1 LNRLDPV
8 ESALSDRIAALSRAT
23 VDAQLVEVARS
34 LRLDHPTDGR
44 QTDGR
49 PTRSGNGSTGTAEAD
64 DTLLT
69 DGVRLQVGLIT
80 LAARE
85 RELYAQHFSKNSVSR
100 RLAAMLIAHAGR
112 LADRIKIDGVD
123 GYRAASGHAIGFEPR
138 FRFALWVQRR
148 FRSSGMLAARLA
160 DRFEIL
166 LIQQLVLD
174 DIAGFARRSVAPVL
188 GEQTTALLCELVT
201 ERLDA
206 VRQALAALSLQYP
219 AYAAA
224 LGERHLARAG
234 LRLEE
239 AEYVRKHAE
248 SLISSDVFEALR
260 EKLYH
265 RRREI
270 EQRPPLDLGLKL
282 TEMIRRVP
290 ILASLDQARLADVAR
305 QLCPLLALP
314 GERVVTRG
322 ERGDAMYFIVAGE
335 LEVRLPNGSIPLKAG
350 DFFGEMALLN
360 AAPRVADVV
369 ANGYSQLLAL
379 KAGDFKRLL
388 GAAPEVQ
395 LAIAAVA
402 KERSAWAAEDRAT
415 NNR

>member
-1 LNRLDPV
+1 
-8 ESALSDRIAALSRAT
+8 
-23 VDAQLVEVARS
+23 
-34 LRLDHPTDGR
+34 
-44 QTDGR
+44 
-49 PTRSGNGSTGTAEAD
+49 
-64 DTLLT
+64 
-69 DGVRLQVGLIT
+69 
-80 LAARE
+80 
-85 RELYAQHFSKNSVSR
+85 
-100 RLAAMLIAHAGR
+100 
-112 LADRIKIDGVD
+112 
-123 GYRAASGHAIGFEPR
+123 
-138 FRFALWVQRR
+138 
-148 FRSSGMLAARLA
+148 
-160 DRFEIL
+160 
-166 LIQQLVLD
+166 
-174 DIAGFARRSVAPVL
+174 
-188 GEQTTALLCELVT
+188 
-201 ERLDA
+201 
-206 VRQALAALSLQYP
+206 
-219 AYAAA
+219 
-224 LGERHLARAG
+224 
-234 LRLEE
+234 
-239 AEYVRKHAE
+239 
-248 SLISSDVFEALR
+248 
-260 EKLYH
+260 
-265 RRREI
+265 
-270 EQRPPLDLGLKL
+270 
-282 TEMIRRVP
+282 VP